1 MLKKYLRHIFA
12 GCAAFALV
20 FSLSGVSSMG
30 AFFSYSFVPFV
41 HALDCDGDG
50 TDEGATSCDED
61 DDSDTGTLTA
71 DELFGDLESGDEF
84 ADIAGLGSQD
94 LATTIASIIRVA
106 LGFLGVLAVAL
117 IIIGG
122 FKWMVAGGDQPKVDK
137 AQKLIIY
144 GVVGLVIV
152 LAAYAIAFFV
162 IESITT
168 AVAG

>member
-1 MLKKYLRHIFA
+1 MFKKYLRHFFA
-12 GCAAFALV
+12 GCAALTLV
-20 FSLSGVSSMG
+20 FSLVGVSSIG
-30 AFFSYSFVPFV
+30 AFSSYSFVPVV
-41 HALDCDGDG
+41 HA
-50 TDEGATSCDED
+50 EE

-94 LATTIASIIRVA
+94 LASTIASIIRVA

-122 FKWMVAGGDQPKVDK
+122 FKWMVAGGDQGKVDK

>member
-1 MLKKYLRHIFA
+1 MCMLKKYLRHIFA

-30 AFFSYSFVPFV
+30 AFSSYSFIPDVD
-41 HALDCDGDG
+41 AEDCDDDGIDDGDC
-50 TDEGATSCDED
+50 EEEE
-61 DDSDTGTLTA
+61 SDTGTLTA

-106 LGFLGVLAVAL
+106 LGFLGVLAVAI

-168 AVAG
+168 